1 MEQDTTKPNHLSI
14 GSRDVLTEILRKGA
28 QDMLIKAIENEVQEY
43 LEPCQSLLDGQG
55 HRLVVRNGYLPE
67 RQIQT
72 GVGAVSVRQPR
83 INDTVRQGPVVGAF
97 YGDDESMLS
106 CFCYD
111 KSPLGQKVGRI
122 TIITNIQ
129 NPSRGHLHHADIP
142 QPRGGRSRCT
152 SPHDDKSLL

>member
-83 INDTVRQGPVVGAF
+83 INDKRRDENGQRFRFTSSILPPYLRRTKSLEELIPWLYLKGVRAAGKEGGVHGPA
-97 YGDDESMLS
+97 
-106 CFCYD
+106 
-111 KSPLGQKVGRI
+111 
-122 TIITNIQ
+122 
-129 NPSRGHLHHADIP
+129 
-142 QPRGGRSRCT
+142 GGRVGG
-152 SPHDDKSLL
+152 